1 MIPKQPPT
9 ATMTRR
15 HRLWRVPPGH
25 RWLAVW
31 IAALLLAMLLVLPA
45 VLAKPAA
52 AETPSAG
59 VHVDGNGLF
68 QLRSSKDYSAEQ
80 RADAANG
87 LLQSAAKN
95 PTPAVIQVVERNGL
109 PVISL
114 DGKPLLTVTRL
125 DVVEGL
131 SLQDQAETWRR
142 RLVEALEQGRLQR
155 QPAYIQRMA
164 LRSFALLL
172 GAFLLQRLLGA
183 IFRRAFTQAWPHP
196 NAEGELIPGKAGSG
210 FLIRALLRSLQVAIW
225 ISVAGTV
232 ADLFPISRMAL
243 QRLRDALSDS
253 LASPFLPLGERSYS
267 VLDVIVL
274 ITLFLALAKGLG
286 ALQRLL
292 RTRVLQYTGIGKGA
306 QEGIAFVV
314 QYALL
319 FIGSLVLLQ
328 LWGLDLSS
336 LTLFA
341 SVFGV
346 ALGLGLQGIT
356 KNFISGLII
365 IFERPIQVGDFVE
378 IGELQG
384 TVQKISLRCTEVVT
398 LDRIAIIVPNAEF
411 LESQVVN
418 WSHGSPTSRL
428 ILPIGV
434 AYGSDCTAVSHAL
447 VEACT
452 DYPGILQEPSPKVFF
467 TGFGDSSLNFS
478 LMVWIN
484 QPMRQYEII
493 SDLNYR
499 IEAVLRHREIPIP
512 FPQRDLHLRNE
523 NLQLALPPELS
534 EMLKAVLAHRGDSSA
549 APPDQNGA

>member
-1 MIPKQPPT
+1 MIAK
-9 ATMTRR
+9 
-15 HRLWRVPPGH
+15 PPG
-25 RWLAVW
+25 RRRLLLL
-31 IAALLLAMLLVLPA
+31 AALLVGLLAGLLPISPS
-45 VLAKPAA
+45 LAAPSPTA
-52 AETPSAG
+52 AEVPSAQ
-59 VHVDGNGLF
+59 VEVDGTGLF
-68 QLRSSKDYSAEQ
+68 RVWASKDYSAEQ
-80 RADAANG
+80 RVEAANG
-87 LLQSAAKN
+87 SLQRAAQN
-95 PTPAVIQVVERNGL
+95 PGPAALEVAERNGL

-125 DVVEGL
+125 DAPEGV
-131 SLQDQAETWRR
+131 SLQEQAEVWKR
-142 RLVEALEQGRLQR
+142 RLEEALGEARRQR
-155 QPAYIQRMA
+155 QPDYIRRMVM
-164 LRSFALLL
+164 RSLALLL

-183 IFRRAFTQAWPHP
+183 LFRRTFPWAWPR
-196 NAEGELIPGKAGSG
+196 PGDDSDTAARATSKG
-210 FLIRALLRSLQVAIW
+210 FLLKAFLRTLQAAIW
-225 ISVAGTV
+225 IGVASAV
-232 ADLFPISRMAL
+232 VDLFPVSRTAV
-243 QRLRDALSDS
+243 QRLRVALSDS

-286 ALQRLL
+286 MLQRVL
-292 RTRVLQYTGIGKGA
+292 RNRVLQYTGIGKGT
-306 QEGIAFVV
+306 QEAIAFVA

-336 LTLFA
+336 LALFA

-398 LDRIAIIVPNAEF
+398 LDRISIIVPNAEF

-434 AYGSDCTAVSHAL
+434 AYGSDCSVVRQAL
-447 VEACT
+447 VEACS
-452 DYPGILQEPSPKVFF
+452 DYAGILADPKPKVFF
-467 TGFGDSSLNFS
+467 KGFGDSSLNFA
-478 LMVWIN
+478 LLVWIN

-499 IEAVLRHREIPIP
+499 LEAVLRHRGISIP
-512 FPQRDLHLRNE
+512 FPQRDLHLSQE
-523 NLQLALPPELS
+523 TLQALLAS
-534 EMLKAVLAHRGDSSA
+534 TT
-549 APPDQNGA
+549 APPAQQGAEPKDQEPP